1 MDTFNV
7 EPDVLEAIRRV
18 FVENARKNN
27 EKDAHKP
34 KKDSII
40 PPSKNF
46 I

>member
-7 EPDVLEAIRRV
+7 EPDVLESLRRV

-27 EKDAHKP
+27 EKDNKP
-34 KKDSII
+34 VQKDSII